1 MTRPSTVY
9 PPVRRPADASP
20 SRRSLAAAIALTL
33 GSILYP
39 VFANTLEWTTAGVP
53 TPVLDWKPCTDPRQA
68 GYDCAT
74 AKVPLDYQNPGGASI
89 ELDVVRHRA
98 TDPANRIGSL
108 FWYPGGP
115 GARGTL
121 ALPATLQTKLLF
133 PEILRQRFD
142 IIAWDPR
149 GVGATT
155 SSGAVHCFDTPEQ
168 EADFLGSFPQG
179 IPLGRAERRAY
190 SQGYRDLG
198 ARCRARNSALLD
210 HVSTTETVLD
220 LDLLRQAVGD
230 AQLNYQGNSFGTF
243 VGDLYAN
250 MFPDRVRALLLIGNM
265 NAAALAN
272 RGSAQPFLDT
282 QLRQGADKTSA
293 KTLNAFFSLCAQ
305 AGQTRCAFAAGSVA
319 KTKSKWKTLLK
330 RVRRQPVTG
339 PSGDSYTYG
348 MLVNVALAGLYH
360 ASSWPGTGQLLQDLW
375 EKSGQPPAP
384 PPPPQPNTESP
395 IGLIQQSQ
403 QDAIRC
409 LDSPNPRNPA
419 AYGALAELGY
429 ARSGDLGRYW
439 VYQDLQCAGW
449 PAKGANLYTG
459 PWNRYTANPILL
471 VNTTHDPATS
481 HENAVIMSRK
491 LARARLL
498 TIDGYGHS
506 MGGVPSACADDYI
519 GRYFVSGELP
529 PKGAVCRQDQAP
541 FGN

>member
-1 MTRPSTVY
+1 MTDSNPAFDNETRCPGKFPRNRRITAATALFAGFMLSPMSGQTADWTNAGA
-9 PPVRRPADASP
+9 PV
-20 SRRSLAAAIALTL
+20 
-33 GSILYP
+33 
-39 VFANTLEWTTAGVP
+39 
-53 TPVLDWKPCTDPRQA
+53 PVLDWKPCTDPRQA

-168 EADFLGSFPQG
+168 EANFLDSFPQG

-190 SQGYRDLG
+190 AQGYRELG
-198 ARCRARNSALLD
+198 ERCRARNSALLD

-250 MFPDRVRALLLIGNM
+250 LFPDRVRALLLVGNM

-272 RGSAQPFLDT
+272 RGSAQPFLHT

-305 AGQTRCAFAAGSVA
+305 AGQTRCAFAAESVP
-319 KTKSKWKTLLK
+319 KTKTKWKTLLK

-395 IGLIQQSQ
+395 IGSIQQSQ
-403 QDAIRC
+403 QNAIRC

-419 AYGALAELGY
+419 AYGALAELGF

-439 VYQDLQCAGW
+439 VY
-449 PAKGANLYTG
+449 
-459 PWNRYTANPILL
+459 
-471 VNTTHDPATS
+471 
-481 HENAVIMSRK
+481 
-491 LARARLL
+491 
-498 TIDGYGHS
+498 
-506 MGGVPSACADDYI
+506 
-519 GRYFVSGELP
+519 
-529 PKGAVCRQDQAP
+529 
-541 FGN
+541 

>member
-1 MTRPSTVY
+1 M
-9 PPVRRPADASP
+9 
-20 SRRSLAAAIALTL
+20 
-33 GSILYP
+33 
-39 VFANTLEWTTAGVP
+39 
-53 TPVLDWKPCTDPRQA
+53 PVLDWKPCTDPRQA

-74 AKVPLDYQNPGGASI
+74 AKVPLDYQNPQGAAI
-89 ELDVVRHRA
+89 ELDVIRHVA
-98 TDPANRIGSL
+98 TDPARRIGSL
-108 FWYPGGP
+108 FWNPGGP
-115 GARGTL
+115 GARGVL
-121 ALPATLQTKLLF
+121 ALPLTLRTKLLF
-133 PEILRQRFD
+133 PEVLRQRFD
-142 IIAWDPR
+142 IISWDPR
-149 GVGATT
+149 GVGSTT

-168 EADFLGSFPQG
+168 EANFLDSFPQG
-179 IPLGRAERRAY
+179 IPLGRAERSAFV
-190 SQGYRDLG
+190 QGYRELG
-198 ARCRARNSALLD
+198 ERCQARNGDLLN

-220 LDLLRQAVGD
+220 LDLMRQAVGD
-230 AQLNYQGNSFGTF
+230 AQLNYQGNSYGTF
-243 VGDLYAN
+243 VGDMYAN
-250 MFPDRVRALLLIGNM
+250 MFPDRVRALVLIGNE
-265 NAAALAN
+265 NAAAQAN
-272 RGSAQPFLDT
+272 RGGGTPFLDT

-293 KTLNAFFSLCAQ
+293 KTLKAFFSLCAQ
-305 AGQTRCAFAAGSVA
+305 AGQTRCAFAAESVA

-330 RVRRQPVTG
+330 HARRQPVTG
-339 PSGDSYTYG
+339 PAGETYTYG
-348 MLVNVALAGLYH
+348 ILVNAALAGLYH
-360 ASSWPGTGQLLQDLW
+360 ASAWPETAQLLQDLW
-375 EKSGQPPAP
+375 VKSGQPPVPPSP
-384 PPPPQPNTESP
+384 PPPYAESP
-395 IGLIQQSQ
+395 IGLVQSQ

-439 VYQDLQCAGW
+439 VYQDLQCAAW

-519 GRYFVSGELP
+519 VRYFVNGELP
-529 PKGAVCRQDQAP
+529 PKGAVCPQDQAP